1 MYICIYVYMYICI
14 YVYMYIC
21 ISAVEMIWYK
31 TQLTGCSYLVLQSR
45 HIFPG
50 LTTFSN
56 AALVSN
62 NYMLYLRRLPRSRGV
77 PTSFYDLIMMF
88 LTNRGTPQ

>member
-1 MYICIYVYMYICI
+1 MYICI

-45 HIFPG
+45 HIFPR

-77 PTSFYDLIMMF
+77 PTSFYDLIVMF